1 MVWYLAE
8 IGAGQK
14 VQFHFVY
21 NNRVPC
27 RYLNIATSGHF
38 LHETAELKKWPVSL
52 VLVLTRRTG
61 SGTFRTFRCFLIE
74 IKDFLVSCS
83 LLLPLLIQID
93 CRFLLVLV
101 LIKYGI
107 KMKMFHI
114 NINRLENDFSYNC
127 ICILNILKEKVNI
140 LILNQR
146 WQIFLE

>member
-1 MVWYLAE
+1 MVHLEHLDA
-8 IGAGQK
+8 
-14 VQFHFVY
+14 
-21 NNRVPC
+21 
-27 RYLNIATSGHF
+27 
-38 LHETAELKKWPVSL
+38 
-52 VLVLTRRTG
+52 
-61 SGTFRTFRCFLIE
+61 FLIE

-114 NINRLENDFSYNC
+114 NINRFENDFSYNC

-146 WQIFLE
+146 